1 MSTWRLAWLC
11 GALVLGGCA
20 AVSRPA
26 AFPRHYALAT
36 AAAAAPSTRAH
47 ADATLRIA
55 RVSVPA
61 WLDGTGMYY
70 RLAYRADDGIA
81 AYADSDWVAPPA
93 DMLEVLLRNTLAA
106 GAGWRAVVGPGDPTQ
121 SAFTLQVRIDD
132 FSQVFA
138 SPQDSVGR
146 LAATVTLLDGQ
157 SDKVIAQRPF
167 RIEVPAPGAD
177 AAGGVAALNRASRQF
192 ADAVRTWL
200 DQAGAGQRPRPAHR
214 DDSS

>member
-1 MSTWRLAWLC
+1 MSTLRLAWLC
-11 GALVLGGCA
+11 GALVLSGCA
-20 AVSRPA
+20 GASRPA
-26 AFPRHYALAT
+26 VFPRHYALAT
-36 AAAAAPSTRAH
+36 AAASVPTTRAP
-47 ADATLRIA
+47 AAATLRVA

-81 AYADSDWVAPPA
+81 AYAESDWVAPPA
-93 DMLEVLLRNTLAA
+93 DMLEALLRNTLAA
-106 GAGWRAVVGPGDPTQ
+106 GAGWRAVVGPGSPAQ
-121 SAFTLQVRIDD
+121 SACTLQVRIDD

-146 LAATVTLLDGQ
+146 LVATVTLLDGQ

-167 RIEVPAPGAD
+167 RIEVPAPRAD

-192 ADAVRTWL
+192 ADAVRAWL
-200 DQAGAGQRPRPAHR
+200 DRVGAGQHP
-214 DDSS
+214 